1 MQKQVRH
8 YGRIWSVQSCRQPLK
23 CAQNLV
29 EIIQAENYCLYYKL
43 LMQSHFRLRLGRN
56 YQGLGYLVIVKTP
69 LTAHGGA

>member
-1 MQKQVRH
+1 MQKKVRH
-8 YGRIWSVQSCRQPLK
+8 YGRIWSVPSCRQPLK

-29 EIIQAENYCLYYKL
+29 EIIQAENYYLYYKL

-56 YQGLGYLVIVKTP
+56 YQGLEYLVIVKTP